1 MIQAPTINT
10 QAAKTN
16 LTAIAACM
24 DEMAIQMIESADVL
38 RTSAMTSVI
47 GNSIAVTVSGMKD
60 RAHQIQGMTAEFRL
74 SGDMAA
80 FDAACQLAGWH
91 PDPQALENLHGAH

>member
-1 MIQAPTINT
+1 MIMTQSINN
-10 QAAKTN
+10 QAAQPN

-24 DEMAIQMIESADVL
+24 DELAIQMIESADVL
-38 RTSAMTSVI
+38 RTSAMTAVN
-47 GNSIAVTVSGMKD
+47 GNTIAMTVSGMKD
-60 RAHQIQGMTAEFRL
+60 RAFQIQGMTAEFRL

-91 PDPQALENLHGAH
+91 PDPLALENIHGAH